1 MKEWARI
8 SEIQDLIVNSGFH
21 FAPHFAPRSKNP
33 IPFELSS
40 GSSPEILSKLP
51 SADTMRQWLLSR
63 SPKAES
69 RTDSPKPPPVVRV
82 LGKCR
87 VCGKDV
93 SSGAQT
99 CPHCGEF
106 SPAIARRCIHC
117 GSKRVTALQ
126 RAGFGVGKAA
136 LEAAVLGPLGLLA
149 GLISTKYMSFECID
163 CGKEFL

>member
-93 SSGAQT
+93 SSGHKHA
-99 CPHCGEF
+99 H
-106 SPAIARRCIHC
+106 IAANFLRQSQGDAFIADR
-117 GSKRVTALQ
+117 SELQ
-126 RAGFGVGKAA
+126 RYRGLV
-136 LEAAVLGPLGLLA
+136 LESVKRLWRRRYWDHWAYWPV
-149 GLISTKYMSFECID
+149 
-163 CGKEFL
+163 